1 MYTIELSQQELRV
14 IGTALEAYLA
24 EFGHDEAETERL
36 IKAVIARVKTAR
48 AADGAPA

>member
-1 MYTIELSQQELRV
+1 MYTLVLTEQELRV
-14 IGTALEAYLA
+14 VGLALEAYLE

-48 AADGAPA
+48 VA